1 MSKLFVFSIGG
12 TGARVVR
19 ALTYLLASGVKLS
32 GCEEVV
38 PVIIDP
44 DAQNADMNR
53 TIDLLKTYKNIQDQ
67 LGTDCGFFATRINT
81 LEGSF
86 IFDFGGLNQKFKDF
100 INLNGL
106 DNDTQSLI
114 RLLFTKDNLDS
125 SLNIGFRGSPNVG
138 SVVLNQLINS
148 TAFKEFAANFN
159 AGDKIFVIS
168 SIFGGTGAAG
178 FPLLLKNLRR
188 SDGGFA
194 NSEAI
199 ARAIVGSVTVLPYFR
214 LADTDG
220 SPIDSNTFIT
230 KTKAALSYYKD
241 HLDEVNALYYIADE
255 PDAPYPNEPG
265 GTAQRNKAHFVE
277 LLSALA
283 IVDFCYSN
291 LEHTHREYFEYG
303 LLDDSK
309 VVTFEYLDK
318 VTRSRLAKA
327 LIAFKYFARYFRDY
341 LPQDTATDYYKRMEL
356 KNKLDSNPFYRDLE
370 RLLMDKD
377 FGFFHWLDELGSNSR
392 SFRPFE
398 LGSGDFNQLVRGKS
412 IKTGLFSKGLSH
424 SYFLER
430 LIKNEK
436 KNNEPDTEKKFIQLF
451 HQVVHE
457 AIEDKIP
464 TI

>member
-1 MSKLFVFSIGG
+1 MSKLFLFSIGG
-12 TGARVVR
+12 TGSRVIR
-19 ALTYLLASGVKLS
+19 ALTYLLASGVKLP
-32 GCEEVV
+32 GCEEIV

-53 TIDLLKTYKNIQDQ
+53 TIDLLKTYKRIQDQ
-67 LGTDCGFFATRINT
+67 LGTECGFFATKINT

-86 IFDFGGLNQKFKDF
+86 IFDFGGLDQKFKDF

-106 DNDTQSLI
+106 DNDTQSLMH
-114 RLLFTKDNLDS
+114 LLFTQDNLES

-159 AGDKIFVIS
+159 TNDKIFVIS

-199 ARAIVGSVTVLPYFR
+199 AKAVVGSVTVMPYFR

-241 HLDEVNALYYIADE
+241 HLDELNALYYIADE

-265 GTAQRNKAHFVE
+265 GDTQRNRAHFVE

-283 IVDFCYSN
+283 IVDFCYTN
-291 LEHTHREYFEYG
+291 LEHIHRDYFEYG

-309 VVTFEYLDK
+309 TITFEHLDR
-318 VTRSRLAKA
+318 VTRDRLAKA
-327 LIAFKYFARYFRDY
+327 MIAFKYFARYFRDY
-341 LPQDTATDYYKRMEL
+341 LPQDTSRDYYKRMEL
-356 KNKLDSNPFYRDLE
+356 KEKMNSNPFYRDLE
-370 RLLMDKD
+370 RFFTDKD
-377 FGFFHWLDELGSNSR
+377 FGFAQWLDELSTNSR
-392 SFRPFE
+392 AFNPFK
-398 LGSGDFNQLVRGKS
+398 LNSNDFNQLVRGKS
-412 IKTGLFSKGLSH
+412 IKKGLFSKGLSH
-424 SYFLER
+424 AYFLER

-436 KNNEPDTEKKFIQLF
+436 KNNEPNTEKKFIQLF
-451 HQVVHE
+451 HQVVNE
-457 AIEDKIP
+457 AIEEKMP

>member
-12 TGARVVR
+12 TGARVIR
-19 ALTYLLASGVKLS
+19 SLTYLLASGVKLP
-32 GCEEVV
+32 GCAEIV
-38 PVIIDP
+38 PIIIDP

-53 TIDLLKTYKNIQDQ
+53 TIDLLKTYKSIQDQ
-67 LGTDCGFFATRINT
+67 LGADCGFFATKINT

-86 IFDFGGLNQKFKDF
+86 IFDFGGLDQKFKDF

-106 DNDTQSLI
+106 DYDTQSLI
-114 RLLFTKDNLDS
+114 SLLFTKDNLDN

-148 TAFKEFAANFN
+148 PAFKEFATNFT

-199 ARAIVGSVTVLPYFR
+199 AQAAVGSVTVLPYFR
-214 LADTDG
+214 LADADG

-241 HLDEVNALYYIADE
+241 HLDELNALYYIADE

-265 GTAQRNKAHFVE
+265 GDTQRNKAHFVE

-283 IVDFCYSN
+283 VIDFCN
-291 LEHTHREYFEYG
+291 INIEKAHRDYFEYG
-303 LLDDSK
+303 LLDNNKSI
-309 VVTFEYLDK
+309 TFEHLDQ
-318 VTRSRLAKA
+318 VTRDRLAKA
-327 LIAFKYFARYFRDY
+327 LIAFKYFSRYFRDY
-341 LPQDTATDYYKRMEL
+341 LPQDTSRDYYKRMEL
-356 KNKLDSNPFYRDLE
+356 KNKIDNHPFYQNLE
-370 RLLMDKD
+370 RFVTDKD
-377 FGFFHWLDELGSNSR
+377 FGFFTWLDELSTNSR
-392 SFRPFE
+392 AFSPFE
-398 LGSGDFNQLVRGKS
+398 LSSDNFNQLVKGKN
-412 IKTGLFSKGLSH
+412 IKSGLFSKGLSH
-424 SYFLER
+424 TYFLER

-436 KNNEPDTEKKFIQLF
+436 KNNEPNTEKKFAQLF

-457 AIEDKIP
+457 AIEDKLP

>member
-12 TGARVVR
+12 TGSRVIR
-19 ALTYLLASGVKLS
+19 SLTYLLASGVQLP

-38 PVIIDP
+38 PIIIDP

-53 TIDLLKTYKNIQDQ
+53 TIDLLKTYKNIQDE
-67 LGTDCGFFATRINT
+67 LGTDSGFFSTKINT
-81 LEGSF
+81 LQGSF
-86 IFDFGGLNQKFKDF
+86 IFDFGGLDQKFKDF
-100 INLNGL
+100 INLNGM
-106 DNDTQSLI
+106 DNDTQSLMQ
-114 RLLFTKDNLDS
+114 LLFTKDNLDS

-159 AGDKIFVIS
+159 TGDRIFVIS

-199 ARAIVGSVTVLPYFR
+199 AKAIVGSVTVMPYFR
-214 LADTDG
+214 LMDTDG

-241 HLDEVNALYYIADE
+241 HLDEVNALYYIGDE

-265 GTAQRNKAHFVE
+265 GTSQRNKAHFVE
-277 LLSALA
+277 LLSALS

-291 LEHTHREYFEYG
+291 LDYTQREYYEFG
-303 LLDDSK
+303 LMDNSK
-309 VVTFEYLDK
+309 VVTFEHLDK
-318 VTRSRLAKA
+318 VTRGRVGKA
-327 LIAFKYFARYFRDY
+327 LIAFKYFALYFRNF
-341 LPQDTATDYYKRMEL
+341 LPQDTTRDYYKRMEL
-356 KNKLDSNPFYRDLE
+356 KSKMESNPFYRDLE
-370 RLLMDKD
+370 RMLTDKD
-377 FGFFHWLDELGSNSR
+377 FGFFHWLEELSTNSR
-392 SFRPFE
+392 SFRPFS
-398 LGSGDFNQLVRGKS
+398 LGSDDFNELVRGKS
-412 IKTGLFSKGLSH
+412 IKTGIFNKGISH
-424 SYFLER
+424 TYLLEK
-430 LIKNEK
+430 LIKEEK
-436 KNNEPDTEKKFIQLF
+436 KNNNPNAEKKFVQLF

-457 AIEDKIP
+457 TIEDKIP